1 MGFIKE
7 GKLLLIL
14 YKLALALL
22 ETTSQAASN
31 TIQGGLYLQPRGTN
45 PAWGVE
51 ETARQQWKV
60 LITVDTGVGVREQ
73 HMSKHSI
80 KPMRHKV

>member
-1 MGFIKE
+1 MKMGFIKE

-31 TIQGGLYLQPRGTN
+31 TIQGGLISSL
-45 PAWGVE
+45 E
-51 ETARQQWKV
+51 EQT
-60 LITVDTGVGVREQ
+60 LLGG
-73 HMSKHSI
+73 
-80 KPMRHKV
+80 